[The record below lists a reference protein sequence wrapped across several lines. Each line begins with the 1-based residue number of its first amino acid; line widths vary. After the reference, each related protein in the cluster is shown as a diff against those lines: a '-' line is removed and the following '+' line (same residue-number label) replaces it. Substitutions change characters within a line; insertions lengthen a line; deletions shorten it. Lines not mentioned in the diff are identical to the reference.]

1 MYNEMDNVEK
11 VQHWQLV
18 CDQLLASRHKILH
31 PMVIEGKKSCKS
43 LDFSFLETEMMD
55 RRSLLGA
62 RTGMAAQKGGKK
74 KKKKKK
80 KGLFKKVK
88 KGFKKVK
95 NKVKKAVKK
104 ASKGLKKVALA
115 PMKAAGKAILG
126 KKKNGAN
133 REKVQRCQ

>member
-18 CDQLLASRHKILH
+18 CKQLLASRHKILH
-31 PMVIEGKKSCKS
+31 PMVIEGKKSCNS

-55 RRSLLGA
+55 RRALLSA

-80 KGLFKKVK
+80 GLFKKVS

-95 NKVKKAVKK
+95 NKVKKAVKIPT
-104 ASKGLKKVALA
+104 VAA
-115 PMKAAGKAILG
+115 
-126 KKKNGAN
+126 
-133 REKVQRCQ
+133 